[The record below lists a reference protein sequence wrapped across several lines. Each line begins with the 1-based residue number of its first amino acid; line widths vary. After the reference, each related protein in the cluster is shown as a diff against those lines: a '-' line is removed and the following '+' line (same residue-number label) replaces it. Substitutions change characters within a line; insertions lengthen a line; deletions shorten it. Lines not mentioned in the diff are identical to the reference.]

1 MALIELITEEVV
13 KVPLISKGK
22 PEIIKELLQLLHD
35 SGHIE
40 QIEMAYNDVL
50 TREAQGSTG
59 LEYGIAVPHAKT
71 DAVKSLTI
79 AMGISTAGVD
89 FGALDGNP
97 SKLFFLILSPPDQ
110 PGPHI
115 EALAEIARLTRSKA
129 FCNMVTTAV
138 SSREVVEIF
147 RME

>member
-13 KVPLISKGK
+13 KVPLISQGK
-22 PEIIKELLQLLHD
+22 PEIIKELIQLLHD
-35 SGHIE
+35 SG
-40 QIEMAYNDVL
+40 QIKQNEMAYNDVL

-71 DAVKSLTI
+71 NAVKSLTI
-79 AMGISTAGVD
+79 AMGISPEGVD

-97 SKLFFLILSPPDQ
+97 SKLFFLILAPPDQ

-129 FCNMVTTAV
+129 FCNMVTATV
-138 SSREVVEIF
+138 SAREVVDIF

>member
-22 PEIIKELLQLLHD
+22 QEIIKELLQLLHD

-40 QIEMAYNDVL
+40 QIEVAYNDVL

-79 AMGISTAGVD
+79 AMGISPAGVD
-89 FGALDGNP
+89 FGALDGKP
-97 SKLFFLILSPPDQ
+97 SQLFFLILSPPDQ

-115 EALAEIARLTRSKA
+115 EALAEIARLTRFKA
-129 FCNMVTTAV
+129 FCNMVTAAV
-138 SSREVVEIF
+138 SAREVVEIF